1 MRHVSSIVRIDEE
14 DDVDGGGSTTVV
26 GSTNCLVEG
35 SPEEGPLDA
44 SPIEDSTRRRL
55 ELAFAALCLR
65 KVAPI

>member
-26 GSTNCLVEG
+26 GSANCLVEG

-44 SPIEDSTRRRL
+44 SPIEDST
-55 ELAFAALCLR
+55 
-65 KVAPI
+65 